1 MQQHVE
7 EKFQHEINENLRKNC
22 ILSIVDGAIFAFAM
36 GMVPLGTVIIYF
48 MSNFV
53 VSKTLL
59 GLLSTFHVLLMF
71 SPQILA
77 SRKLEQLRLYKPY
90 LMGFAFLQRLLWL
103 FLGLDV
109 LLFAK
114 TNPTLFVI
122 LFYVLHTALGLVSA
136 FSGISWIN
144 LIIKLVPN
152 SHRIK
157 FFSIRSTIGGIFEA
171 GGALA
176 TGMIVNSMPYP
187 YNYGTLFISVSL
199 ITFVSYAFLNCQRE
213 PESIKEITHMNWG
226 QYIAKLVTVLKT
238 DRNFVNYLVTVALI
252 GGLGKMAFAFNVVFA
267 KEKLGINIRH
277 VSYATFI
284 LLVSQTVGYYIW
296 GKVGTKHGL
305 KRTLEL
311 SAIIFLPSILLTYLM
326 SNLPVF
332 YLSIALFGI
341 AQSARNINENNL
353 AVNLAGKE
361 ENQPAYIGL
370 RNLLMGP
377 FFAFNS
383 AIAGVLLDVAGYGV
397 MFALSAMC
405 MLAGFY
411 ILFRKVKEPRETDVY

>member
-1 MQQHVE
+1 MTQCAE
-7 EKFQHEINENLRKNC
+7 EKLRLEANENFRKNC
-22 ILSIVDGAIFAFAM
+22 VLSIMDGAIYAFAM
-36 GMVPLGTVIIYF
+36 GMVPLGTVIVYF

-59 GLLSTFHVLLMF
+59 GLLSTFHVLFMF

-90 LMGFAFLQRLLWL
+90 LMGFAFIQRLLWL

-122 LFYVLHTALGLVSA
+122 LFYVLYTALGLVSA

-152 SHRIK
+152 SHRIR
-157 FFSIRSTIGGIFEA
+157 FFSIRSTIAGIFEA
-171 GGALA
+171 GGALMM
-176 TGMIVNSMPYP
+176 GMIVNSMPYP

-199 ITFVSYAFLNCQRE
+199 ITFLSYVFLSYHCE
-213 PESIKEITHMNWG
+213 PESVKELTHTTWE
-226 QYIAKLVTVLKT
+226 QYVAKIITVLKT
-238 DRNFVNYLVTVALI
+238 DRNFVNYLMTVALI
-252 GGLGKMAFAFNVVFA
+252 GGLGKMAFAFNIVFA
-267 KEKLGINIRH
+267 KEKLGINIQQ

-284 LLVSQTVGYYIW
+284 LLASQTIGYYIW
-296 GKVGTKHGL
+296 GKVGIKHGL

-332 YLSIALFGI
+332 YFSIVLFGI

-397 MFALSAMC
+397 MFALSAVC
-405 MLAGFY
+405 MFTGFC
-411 ILFRKVKEPRETDVY
+411 ILFRKVKEPGEMDI